1 MIQAF
6 LATMT
11 LILGLSPIWPI
22 EANLSYGEPFIIV
35 NKSTNHLAFFNNGK
49 LVMEVPVATGVT
61 NDLTPEGEFT
71 IIVKAKDPYYRKKD
85 IPGGDPRNPL
95 GARWIG
101 FDAKGTDGRIYGIH
115 GTNNPASI
123 GHHVSHGCIRM
134 RNEQIKEL
142 YELVPIGTKVL
153 ITRSS
158 KGFWQLAKEKGAV

>member
-6 LATMT
+6 LATIT
-11 LILGLSPIWPI
+11 LILGLSPIFPI
-22 EANLSYGEPFIIV
+22 GATLSYGDPFIIV

-49 LVMEVPVATGVT
+49 LVIEVPVATGVT
-61 NDLTPEGEFT
+61 TDLTPEGEFT

-134 RNEQIKEL
+134 RNDQIKEL

-158 KGFWQLAKEKGAV
+158 KGFWQLAKENGAV